1 MFTCKV
7 ELDLLSVL
15 VNICAK
21 FKVQWRLWMGQI
33 YRQPPKHNDSCYKNE
48 YHKQCVCLGSDER
61 QECNIE
67 NTKVEQ
73 F

>member
-15 VNICAK
+15 VNICE
-21 FKVQWRLWMGQI
+21 WMGQI